1 MRPQPT
7 TDTITLPDT
16 WIPAPVDPAMPQRRT
31 WWRVDP
37 GAPGCMSSIRMNV
50 VGDAAEVS
58 AFGMTVRCG
67 VERAQAAVDAVLA
80 WEQKSSEKAG
90 QATCS
95 RMLLAG

>member
-7 TDTITLPDT
+7 ADAITLPDT
-16 WIPAPVDPAMPQRRT
+16 WISAPVDPAMPHRRA

-37 GAPGCMSSIRMNV
+37 GAPGCMSSIRMTV

-80 WEQKSSEKAG
+80 WEQKSSENLG
-90 QATCS
+90 QAPGA